1 MKNEIFKMEDLKMY
15 RNSAVIRNFKEGLI
29 LSDIL
34 KICLIGKL
42 NVLLIGER
50 GEGKTI
56 LIQEINSL
64 YFNEK
69 GIYIRAR
76 PDMKLKEIFERFNI
90 DKFKFELKEIKDANF
105 TMIDEINRAPEIIQN
120 EFFHILD
127 GYIEFENRKILLG
140 NGYHVTFATA
150 NYERRAGIMRY
161 SGTFDMDLSIIDRFP
176 LIINVD
182 YFNPDP
188 LDLIEII
195 ENNKYEGIKKN
206 GDYVDIFKKIN
217 KEIENI
223 KLTLD
228 AIISILY
235 LRYGLDFC
243 KKNRI
248 NSKRVLI
255 NSIPSICEGCHRL
268 GEGCGYLFPPSV
280 RFIKNLNIFSKA
292 KRLYLN
298 LKGIKKEYVDYVD
311 ILESFSFLSPFN
323 GIINNYL
330 IETKYMGDPYL
341 ASMEIN
347 KMIQRKIED
356 KKEVFKEIF
365 LKSFEGKLTQ
375 GDLDI
380 VDGEWNFMRRI
391 IYEINHIAKE
401 EGNLLKIKEKKKLDT
416 ILNNYRNPILL
427 YFSKND

>member
-1 MKNEIFKMEDLKMY
+1 MKNEIFEIEDLKIY
-15 RNSAVIRNFKEGLI
+15 RNSTVIRNFKENLT
-29 LSDIL
+29 LSDII
-34 KICLIGKL
+34 KIALIGKL
-42 NVLLIGER
+42 NTLLIGER
-50 GEGKTI
+50 GEGKTV
-56 LIQEINSL
+56 LLHEINSI
-64 YFNEK
+64 YFDEK

-127 GYIEFENRKILLG
+127 GYIEFENKKIILG
-140 NGYHVTFATA
+140 NGYHITFATA
-150 NYERRAGIMRY
+150 NYERKGGIIRY
-161 SGTFDMDLSIIDRFP
+161 SGIFDMDSSIIDRFP

-188 LDLIEII
+188 LDVIEII
-195 ENNKYEGIKKN
+195 ENNKYEIKRN
-206 GDYVDIFKKIN
+206 GNYVELFKKIN
-217 KEIENI
+217 KEIENV

-243 KKNRI
+243 KKNKL
-248 NSKRVLI
+248 NSKRISI

-268 GEGCGYLFPPSV
+268 GEGCGYIFPPSM

-292 KRLYLN
+292 KNLYLK
-298 LKGIKKEYVDYVD
+298 LKGIKKEYVDYID
-311 ILESFSFLSPFN
+311 IIESFSFLSPFN

-330 IETKYMGDPYL
+330 IETKYMGDAYL
-341 ASMEIN
+341 ASMEIGR
-347 KMIQRKIED
+347 MIKRKIEE
-356 KKEVFKEIF
+356 KKEVLKELF
-365 LKSFEGKLTQ
+365 LKSFEGKLAQ
-375 GDLDI
+375 GDLDMI
-380 VDGEWNFMRRI
+380 EENWNFIKRI

-401 EGNLLKIKEKKKLDT
+401 EGNLLNIKDKEKIEK
-416 ILNNYRNPILL
+416 ILSKYKNPLL
-427 YFSKND
+427 HYFLKND